1 MKLFNDNLNAEDAT
15 LIAKIEF
22 QLKEKHVDIYK
33 SYAGFPVLRGGK
45 FSDKYII
52 DYALLTRKALYICN
66 ISKEDNLDA
75 ICDYQDNIYTLVE
88 TTLKKTPVV
97 ISKRHLICEIIPVT
111 ISLQGIASDAENYVV
126 CKNEEG
132 FTHTILSF
140 EQQREPL
147 TDLDLRKINSALQG
161 AYGTVRRER
170 REYVSGTKSE
180 TINQINDYI
189 EGYDDNQLAAISS
202 NVEGIQRIRGMAG
215 SGKTIILARK
225 AAQLHIDHPD
235 WNIVI
240 TYSTRSQKNQLEKLV
255 KDYFD
260 HLTDGSTV
268 DDTKLRIMHAWGSSN
283 APGLYYEICLN
294 NEIAAMNLGQAKYY
308 FHSSKDAYN
317 NVCGLVL
324 SSGKSLKREYDCILV
339 DEAQDFKSNFFK
351 MCLKV
356 VKQNR
361 LVYAYD
367 ELQNLG
373 GETMDSPNKLF
384 GMRVLNDTPLRVCY
398 RNQREVIVAAHA
410 LGMGIY
416 SANSLP
422 IQMPSTLTVWD
433 SIGYNCEGELE
444 YGKDATLYRSDDTS
458 PNVIKIDGD
467 VIHFDKFDDMNAQYV
482 ALIEHIEHDLEN
494 EHLLTKDILI
504 IDLDTFNAESNFF
517 NFQTLPRRFHIHY
530 AGKSNPEEFFKDN
543 SVVYSSV
550 FRAKGNEAFMVYIIN
565 AQQVIN
571 SIETINMR
579 NALFTAMTRSKG
591 WVNVLGIG
599 DSMVQLVEEYN
610 TVKAN
615 DFKLIF
621 KPYPTKD
628 QLKQIRTY
636 NNDIS
641 KSETEAFN
649 KTKDTIKKLLSENKR
664 DPLLVAQ
671 ELFGAHS
678 KEELFRI
685 LSGSNDHGEE

>member
-1 MKLFNDNLNAEDAT
+1 MKLFNDNLNPDDVALLT
-15 LIAKIEF
+15 QIEN
-22 QLKEKHVDIYK
+22 QLEKEHVDIYK

-45 FSDKYII
+45 YSDKYII

-66 ISKEDNLDA
+66 ISKEDSLDA
-75 ICDYQDNIYTLVE
+75 ICEYQDNIYTLVE

-97 ISKRHLICEIIPVT
+97 ISKRRLICDIIPIT
-111 ISLQGIASDAENYVV
+111 ISLPGIVSDAESYAV
-126 CKNEEG
+126 CKDEAD
-132 FTHTILSF
+132 FTRTVLSF
-140 EQQREPL
+140 EQQHDQL
-147 TDLDLRKINSALQG
+147 SDLDLRKINTALQG
-161 AYGTVRRER
+161 AYGTVKRER
-170 REYVSGTKSE
+170 REFVPGTRSE

-189 EGYDDNQLAAISS
+189 EGYDDNQLYAISS
-202 NVEGIQRIRGMAG
+202 SVEGIQRIRGMAG
-215 SGKTIILARK
+215 SGKTVILARK

-235 WNIVI
+235 WNIVV
-240 TYSTRSQKNQLEKLV
+240 TYSTRSQKNQLRKLIR
-255 KDYFD
+255 DYFD
-260 HLTDGSTV
+260 HLTDGSMV
-268 DDTKLRIMHAWGSSN
+268 DDTKLRVMHAWGSSN

-294 NEIAAMNLGQAKYY
+294 NEIEAMNLGQAKFY
-308 FHSSKDAYN
+308 FHSSKDVYN

-356 VKQNR
+356 VKHNR
-361 LVYAYD
+361 FVYAYD

-373 GETMDSPNKLF
+373 GEAMDSPNKLF
-384 GMRVLNDTPLRVCY
+384 GMKIKSDTPLRVCY

-444 YGKDATLYRSDDTS
+444 YGKDAILYRPDETS
-458 PNVIKIDGD
+458 PNVVKIHGD
-467 VIHFDKFDDMNAQYV
+467 AINFYKCNDHEAQYS
-482 ALIEHIEHDLEN
+482 ALIEHIENDLEN
-494 EHLLTKDILI
+494 DHLLTKDIMI
-504 IDLDTFNAESNFF
+504 IDLDTFNAEADFAHFQALSHRF
-517 NFQTLPRRFHIHY
+517 NIHY
-530 AGKSNPEEFFKDN
+530 AGKSSPEEFFKDN

-579 NALFTAMTRSKG
+579 NALFTAMTRSKA
-591 WVNVLGIG
+591 WVNVLGFG
-599 DSMVQLVEEYN
+599 NSMGQLVEEYN
-610 TVKAN
+610 TVKDN
-615 DFKLIF
+615 DFKLVF
-621 KPYPTKD
+621 KPYPTRE

-649 KTKDTIKKLLSENKR
+649 KTKDTIKKLLADNKR

-671 ELFGAHS
+671 ELFGVHS
-678 KEELFRI
+678 KEEL
-685 LSGSNDHGEE
+685 LSLLIGENDHGEK